1 MELCQRG
8 MLKNNTRLLSLLATE
23 LLPHL
28 QTQMQREKTGSK
40 QRGYMALSSEDAD
53 EAMEEKILGRS
64 WAHRTWCFVLYF
76 VDGLLRMS
84 SSTDADDADVW
95 EFMAHA
101 EVLLLA
107 AVQPP
112 PCQRLTRAIVTEHQ
126 AVLRFLSALSG
137 TASRRQRWRQA
148 SSAEMTRLRQE
159 KAQKQNVK
167 SPTKAIV
174 GFGASLTPKSPR
186 SPRSPSAFTFAHQ
199 TLLHDHLQAVGETEK
214 RKFTA
219 FHREIELELAETV
232 RLSSLLLT
240 KRTASLTDRDAVLV
254 VDGVRYVDEE
264 QLVPLL
270 AFSPP
275 SEARSMNSSPGLGH
289 LSLAM
294 DFMLDQLL
302 PDEDTRV
309 EVTEKTRKVLANG
322 IDSCALLFMN
332 TYLLHAE
339 QYELAKRDRDDLKN
353 FFRQ

>member
-1 MELCQRG
+1 
-8 MLKNNTRLLSLLATE
+8 
-23 LLPHL
+23 
-28 QTQMQREKTGSK
+28 
-40 QRGYMALSSEDAD
+40 
-53 EAMEEKILGRS
+53 
-64 WAHRTWCFVLYF
+64 
-76 VDGLLRMS
+76 
-84 SSTDADDADVW
+84 
-95 EFMAHA
+95 
-101 EVLLLA
+101 
-107 AVQPP
+107 
-112 PCQRLTRAIVTEHQ
+112 
-126 AVLRFLSALSG
+126 
-137 TASRRQRWRQA
+137 
-148 SSAEMTRLRQE
+148 MTRLRQE
-159 KAQKQNVK
+159 KVQKQKVK

-199 TLLHDHLQAVGETEK
+199 TLLHDHLHAVGETEK

-219 FHREIELELAETV
+219 FHREMELELAETV

-240 KRTASLTDRDAVLV
+240 KWTASLTDRDAVLV

-302 PDEDTRV
+302 PDEEAQA

-322 IDSCALLFMN
+322 IDSCALLFLK

-339 QYELAKRDRDDLKN
+339 QYELAKRDRDELKN
-353 FFRQ
+353 FFRQFIARLAGDEECTSVGVDVQLLEHIGKIIAG